1 MDPTRTVLSGFNS
14 SLWNF
19 QIYFQCMYF
28 LFWREGDR
36 LVRIPTLTHERPRI
50 INLTHGSKDRALGL
64 GQRLQRFNSLFTHSA
79 QVSRV
84 WHETNFS
91 ALILRFRRRVNWWVG
106 GGQRFMYSPTGG
118 AVLVKSVKVAVSNQF
133 APVHTRLD
141 CAQASKHSHLKFPIS
156 LKPPFESESGS
167 PAQHCRSWG

>member
-1 MDPTRTVLSGFNS
+1 
-14 SLWNF
+14 
-19 QIYFQCMYF
+19 MYVFPF
-28 LFWREGDR
+28 LDGGTG

-64 GQRLQRFNSLFTHSA
+64 GQGLQRFNSLFTHSG

-91 ALILRFRRRVNWWVG
+91 ALILRFRVRVNWG
-106 GGQRFMYSPTGG
+106 EYSPTGG
-118 AVLVKSVKVAVSNQF
+118 AVLVKGVKVAICNQF
-133 APVHTRLD
+133 APVDTRLD
-141 CAQASKHSHLKFPIS
+141 CAQASQHSHLQTQSQSFFP
-156 LKPPFESESGS
+156 PSESLS

>member
-106 GGQRFMYSPTGG
+106 GWGAEVYVLTDWWCSPCKECQSRSRQSVCTGSHPAG
-118 AVLVKSVKVAVSNQF
+118 LRPGLEAL
-133 APVHTRLD
+133 APEIPKLT
-141 CAQASKHSHLKFPIS
+141 QATFR
-156 LKPPFESESGS
+156 E
-167 PAQHCRSWG
+167 